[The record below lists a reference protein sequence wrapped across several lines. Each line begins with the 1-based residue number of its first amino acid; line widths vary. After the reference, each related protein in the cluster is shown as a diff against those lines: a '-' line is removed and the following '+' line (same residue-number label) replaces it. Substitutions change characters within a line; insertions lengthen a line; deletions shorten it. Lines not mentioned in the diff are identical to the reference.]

1 MIAHLSGIILKKTT
15 EAVILDVG
23 GVGYELAIP
32 LSTYAALPPERERV
46 DMLVHTTVRDDSIK
60 LFGFL
65 TPGEK
70 DLFRLFITVSG
81 IGPKLARNILSGLS
95 VEDLVRA
102 ITRED
107 KKTLGTIPGV
117 GRKATERIII
127 DLKDR
132 VALLDL
138 PSSGEGGPASM
149 KKDVITGEVVSALQ
163 NLGYR
168 TGEAE
173 EAVERAM
180 EKLGGG
186 KDGFERLLK
195 EALREISRP

>member
-15 EAVILDVG
+15 DFVILDVS

-32 LSTYAALPPERERV
+32 LSTYASLPAERERV

-60 LFGFL
+60 LYGFL

-95 VEDLVRA
+95 VDDLVRA
-102 ITRED
+102 ISHED

-127 DLKDR
+127 DLKDK

-138 PSSGEGGPASM
+138 PGRAGSAEGEAKSA
-149 KKDVITGEVVSALQ
+149 ISEEVVSALQ

-168 TGEAE
+168 AAEAE
-173 EAVERAM
+173 EAVERAL
-180 EKLGGG
+180 EKHEGGQPA
-186 KDGFERLLK
+186 FEQLLK
-195 EALREISRP
+195 EALREISRR

>member
-1 MIAHLSGIILKKTT
+1 MIAHLSGIILRKTT
-15 EAVILDVG
+15 ETVILDVG

-32 LSTYAALPPERERV
+32 LSTYADLPAERERV

-60 LFGFL
+60 LYGFL

-95 VEDLVRA
+95 VDELVSAIMAEDRRKLA
-102 ITRED
+102 S
-107 KKTLGTIPGV
+107 IPGI

-127 DLKDR
+127 DLKDK
-132 VALLDL
+132 VSALAA
-138 PSSGEGGPASM
+138 PAGPGRGPAPAATPIA
-149 KKDVITGEVVSALQ
+149 DEVVSALQ

-168 TGEAE
+168 PVEAA
-173 EAVERAM
+173 EAVERALDKN
-180 EKLGGG
+180 EGRQPS
-186 KDGFERLLK
+186 FEELLK
-195 EALREISRP
+195 EALREISRR